1 VHKYEDFYSEN
12 INKLDKKISD
22 SESTTRINEFVLDL
36 IDTIRETPPKLPNM
50 FNEKIFAYYFKLLNK
65 EYNIEFSSRVMRNL
79 NKLNNDVMNEIL
91 GINEEFPLPT
101 EVIKEPEPEI
111 PKQEQTITIES
122 KDEKKSE
129 KSGTKKKEKK
139 ASVKKEIK
147 KEEPKEET
155 KEAVNTEENIENKE
169 EPKNKIEP
177 QKTEDFFEPKNENEQ
192 KKFWNGSIDELKQR
206 ISQVTSEE
214 KKFDFTNK
222 LNCIL
227 HIARKKG
234 PEESPVYDYI
244 KNIFLD
250 QLENINDISN
260 KIREELSLPPYTFD
274 LLTRE
279 KLKSNEEDLKLYDAE
294 IKRRKEEFLKKIKK
308 KPGKKRRR
316 RN

>member
-1 VHKYEDFYSEN
+1 
-12 INKLDKKISD
+12 
-22 SESTTRINEFVLDL
+22 
-36 IDTIRETPPKLPNM
+36 M
-50 FNEKIFAYYFKLLNK
+50 
-65 EYNIEFSSRVMRNL
+65 
-79 NKLNNDVMNEIL
+79 
-91 GINEEFPLPT
+91 
-101 EVIKEPEPEI
+101 
-111 PKQEQTITIES
+111 
-122 KDEKKSE
+122 
-129 KSGTKKKEKK
+129 KKET
-139 ASVKKEIK
+139 K

-279 KLKSNEEDLKLYDAE
+279 KLKSNEEDLKFYDAE
-294 IKRRKEEFLKKIKK
+294 IKRR
-308 KPGKKRRR
+308 R